1 MSLWA
6 ALEQAFSFGGTPH
19 GMLLFLGNIG
29 GSEILLILLL
39 VLLVFG
45 PKQLPE
51 VAKTLGKTLKGVRKA
66 ADELR
71 HEAGLDEAVRETRQ
85 IGNSLKRTVYAS
97 IESGPE
103 TDKTGSAASAAAPA
117 PSPDA
122 SEAGAL
128 DAASAETGSQAAS
141 NESLAPATPPLP
153 DQSPP
158 RTPSA
163 EPRTPSAQTAQST
176 SSPSPNR
183 EDA

>member
-1 MSLWA
+1 MSFWA

-71 HEAGLDEAVRETRQ
+71 REAGLDEAVRETRQ

-97 IESGPE
+97 IESEPE
-103 TDKTGSAASAAAPA
+103 TGKTASAAATAQP
-117 PSPDA
+117 PSADA
-122 SEAGAL
+122 SVAGAL
-128 DAASAETGSQAAS
+128 HAVSAETGSQAAS

-163 EPRTPSAQTAQST
+163 EPRPPSAEAAQST